1 MCGKAWKHKS
11 GPGEVGSKA
20 WLSKGCS
27 MGATKTRREEEWAGR
42 RNALHKKVGAR
53 VKKHPMPE
61 PGVQSPH
68 AVPSSAPNW
77 SAATQPRAA
86 AAAAAAGAS
95 SGSPVVLSLAPR
107 HLR

>member
-1 MCGKAWKHKS
+1 MGGKKECATQKS
-11 GPGEVGSKA
+11 
-20 WLSKGCS
+20 
-27 MGATKTRREEEWAGR
+27 
-42 RNALHKKVGAR
+42 GAR